1 MPNWASLPVLD
12 LRLLDED
19 SDAGRA
25 TVAEITRAAFTGP
38 VRPQATPPHPRDPGP
53 RVTAAAC

>member
-1 MPNWASLPVLD
+1 MPNWASLPILD

-38 VRPQATPPHPRDPGP
+38 VRPQAHRPPLTTHRGPG
-53 RVTAAAC
+53 